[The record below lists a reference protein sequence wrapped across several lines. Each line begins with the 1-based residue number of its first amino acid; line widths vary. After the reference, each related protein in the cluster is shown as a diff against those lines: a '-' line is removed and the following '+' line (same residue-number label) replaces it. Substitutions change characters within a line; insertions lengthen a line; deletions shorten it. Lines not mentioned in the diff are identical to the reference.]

1 MSTPPEDLRA
11 ALTAYIQQNQAS
23 LYRLAFRY
31 LGREADALD
40 AVQEAIVHAFVK
52 LHTLREPAY
61 LRTWFTRILIN
72 ECLAILR
79 RRKRVQPDAN
89 VSNET
94 LFTHDPDQADAWALN
109 QAVDALPVK
118 YRSVI
123 LLRYFEDMKI
133 EEVAQTLHWN
143 LNTTKSRLYKALALL
158 KTSVGKEWE

>member
-1 MSTPPEDLRA
+1 MPTSPDELRA

-23 LYRLAFRY
+23 LYRLALRY

-40 AVQEAIVHAFVK
+40 AVQEAIVRAFDK

-89 VSNET
+89 VPNQT
-94 LFTHDPDQADAWALN
+94 LLTHDPDQADAWALN

-158 KTSVGKEWE
+158 KASVGKEWE